1 MSNASHV
8 DKHPCLGGC
17 VQKTFIWS
25 HTAFKRT
32 CETACIVKSL
42 SLKLDVVLFHFISQ
56 SALNRSSHQQ
66 WVCWTESRC
75 CCLAK
80 VFFFPFFLYIL
91 LYFFVCSVV
100 VSSPPKTFEQLYMK
114 CVVVALVVVFFLF
127 DIIGCVQT
135 SCALRVAFKNP
146 FQVSFLRL
154 PLGKRLTGAT
164 LFFSFSPE
172 LYKCGVQVQEGADCT
187 HTNYDP
193 RCLWALYPVFTFYLW
208 AKRRWLYPSGSR

>member
-1 MSNASHV
+1 MWDRLYRQVA
-8 DKHPCLGGC
+8 
-17 VQKTFIWS
+17 
-25 HTAFKRT
+25 
-32 CETACIVKSL
+32 E
-42 SLKLDVVLFHFISQ
+42 LKAWCCFISFYFPV
-56 SALNRSSHQQ
+56 S
-66 WVCWTESRC
+66 TESLLSSAVNVLDWITMLLPRQS
-75 CCLAK
+75 
-80 VFFFPFFLYIL
+80 FFFFFFLYIL

-114 CVVVALVVVFFLF
+114 CVVVALVVVVLLF

-146 FQVSFLRL
+146 FQVSFLCL